1 MFDLRDSGDKQIEA
15 SLNLSKGG
23 GGHSIRLRLFGQQL
37 PPLVVPQEDGTF
49 TEMDGGREVVYMLGG
64 GNPLD
69 EDEQA
74 LENSVAQALQA
85 FITAKGI

>member
-23 GGHSIRLRLFGQQL
+23 GGHSVRLRLLGKQL
-37 PPLVVPQEDGTF
+37 PPLVAPQEDGTAI
-49 TEMDGGREVVYMLGG
+49 EIDGGREVVYMLGG

-69 EDEQA
+69 EHEQA
-74 LENSVAQALQA
+74 LENSVAEALQA
-85 FITAKGI
+85 FIIAKGI